1 LYIDTIKREKDITV
15 DLIKVKGHSRDRYND
30 LADEYAKIG
39 GTCEDTL
46 DIGFISC
53 NSKLKFFPH
62 FQSFPIV
69 QKIRKFTMSTFDF
82 SIVPNG
88 RA

>member
-1 LYIDTIKREKDITV
+1 MYIDTIKREKDITV

-69 QKIRKFTMSTFDF
+69 
-82 SIVPNG
+82 
-88 RA
+88 